1 MTKTYW
7 EKTNR
12 TQTKQNPDLYSHF
25 KVWVPLTIHLPAKKN
40 KADNHFTYQTK
51 SHDMKSPNLPSRE
64 LSEISLLS
72 TNLALWVNHLYL
84 WR

>member
-7 EKTNR
+7 EKKTEP
-12 TQTKQNPDLYSHF
+12 KQN
-25 KVWVPLTIHLPAKKN
+25 TILIFIVILRFEYHWPFTYQQKN

-64 LSEISLLS
+64 LSEISLLP
-72 TNLALWVNHLYL
+72 TNLALWVNHLYA